1 LPMVPTHSL
10 TGSFAVSAWHLGW
23 LAAVGVRCGEGA
35 QAWASCARLG
45 GVCAYADRFGATI
58 TAYGTWLPGRAR
70 GRDWSAHDI
79 CRSIRSDHHWSCWT
93 AGGQSLGRG
102 CGGVLNAIG
111 HAGEALAGICCE
123 FHCFHVDSPWHLGWL
138 AAAGVRCGEGV
149 RAWASCARLGGVCAY
164 ADRSGATIT
173 AYMAAGAGARPRL
186 ERA

>member
-1 LPMVPTHSL
+1 MGCHNGARKGGRSPVPHRVERSVSPAPMNHLCGHVSAFLSAHERSGKVGREEKTSVAVLPMVPTHSL

-79 CRSIRSDHHWSCWT
+79 CRSIRCDHHCM
-93 AGGQSLGRG
+93 RG
-102 CGGVLNAIG
+102 PWLLAAG
-111 HAGEALAGICCE
+111 HAGRQAANLR
-123 FHCFHVDSPWHLGWL
+123 D
-138 AAAGVRCGEGV
+138 AAAG
-149 RAWASCARLGGVCAY
+149 
-164 ADRSGATIT
+164 
-173 AYMAAGAGARPRL
+173 
-186 ERA
+186 

>member
-1 LPMVPTHSL
+1 MARGCGRGLPVRASVVCVHMQIDPERPSL
-10 TGSFAVSAWHLGW
+10 H
-23 LAAVGVRCGEGA
+23 
-35 QAWASCARLG
+35 
-45 GVCAYADRFGATI
+45 
-58 TAYGTWLPGRAR
+58 TWLPGRAR

-79 CRSIRSDHHWSCWT
+79 CRSIRSDHHCMRGPWLVA
-93 AGGQSLGRG
+93 AGHAGRQAANLWDAAA
-102 CGGVLNAIG
+102 GGVLNAIG

-123 FHCFHVDSPWHLGWL
+123 LHCFHVDSPWHLGWL